1 MSLKVLVIDDH
12 KLIRDAIISYFE
24 DDSEYEVVGEA
35 SNGNEGIA
43 FLNDNEADIALVDI
57 NMPEMNGIEATK
69 IISKQFSSTKV
80 LALTMMNDNQHV
92 KKMMN
97 AGASGYVLKNCSRE
111 ELITAMKTI
120 STGDI
125 YYSPEVTQ
133 TVMQNLARKK
143 VLKSPNLV
151 VDMPLTDREIE
162 VLGLIVKEYSNQEIA
177 DTLFISLRTV
187 DAHKRNLLE
196 KTGSKNTAGLVL
208 YAVNR
213 QLFDDI

>member
-1 MSLKVLVIDDH
+1 MSLKVLIIDDH

-24 DDSEYEVVGEA
+24 GSSEYEVVGEA
-35 SNGNEGIA
+35 SNGTEGIA
-43 FLNDNEADIALVDI
+43 FLRENAADIALVDI
-57 NMPEMNGIEATK
+57 NMPEMNGIDATK
-69 IISKQFSSTKV
+69 IIAKEHPGTKV

-111 ELITAMKTI
+111 ELMKALSTITN
-120 STGDI
+120 GGI

-133 TVMQNLARKK
+133 TIMQHLGRKK
-143 VLKSPNLV
+143 TTKSSNLV

-162 VLGLIVKEYSNQEIA
+162 VLELVVKEYSNNEIA
-177 DTLFISLRTV
+177 EKLFIGLRTV

-213 QLFDDI
+213 QLFDDL